1 MLTQLL
7 TTGNQGNTKMYEN
20 IIYCNIPTVSI
31 CLMVTEA
38 ATREGTLAQGLS
50 DISGAGKEQCVKE
63 SQEMSNAQ
71 SEHPEPT

>member
-1 MLTQLL
+1 
-7 TTGNQGNTKMYEN
+7 
-20 IIYCNIPTVSI
+20 
-31 CLMVTEA
+31 MVTEA

-71 SEHPEPT
+71 NEHPEPTWIIVNQCRVQVSMDW

>member
-1 MLTQLL
+1 
-7 TTGNQGNTKMYEN
+7 
-20 IIYCNIPTVSI
+20 
-31 CLMVTEA
+31 MVTEA